1 MRSLAAGIHYSMV
14 RGEKDATR
22 RKELLQ
28 DIKQAAALHGFVY
41 LMPMTKDEH
50 TVEYWFGDIRKPKDK
65 R

>member
-1 MRSLAAGIHYSMV
+1 MAAEMKVTIKFVRSI
-14 RGEKDATR
+14 DATR

-50 TVEYWFGDIRKPKDK
+50 TVEYWCGDIRKPKK
-65 R
+65 GNK